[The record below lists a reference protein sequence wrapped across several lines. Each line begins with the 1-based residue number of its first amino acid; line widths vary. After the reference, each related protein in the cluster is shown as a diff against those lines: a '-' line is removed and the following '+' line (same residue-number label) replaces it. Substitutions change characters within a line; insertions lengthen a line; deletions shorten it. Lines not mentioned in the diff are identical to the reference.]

1 MKVKENKLMSLENQ
15 LEKSNKQLEA
25 SQQTV
30 RRLESSGSSS
40 GSVCQ
45 TPTRRASM
53 TPHKRDSSITIGTS
67 ADIDS
72 QEKIAELERK
82 LAEKEQE
89 TKDLEVKLF
98 EASFT
103 NSAATKNIFDEDA
116 PLPSRQKSSFSFNED
131 APLPARQKTASRT
144 LFDEEPMLRP
154 HETRTDNS
162 SQNIASRH
170 KVKKWHV
177 SSN

>member
-1 MKVKENKLMSLENQ
+1 MSLENQ
-15 LEKSNKQLEA
+15 LEKTNKQLET

-40 GSVCQ
+40 GAVCQ
-45 TPTRRASM
+45 TPTRRASI
-53 TPHKRDSSITIGTS
+53 TPHKRDRDSSITIGTS
-67 ADIDS
+67 ADIDP
-72 QEKIAELERK
+72 QERIAELESK

-103 NSAATKNIFDEDA
+103 NSAASKNIFDEDA
-116 PLPSRQKSSFSFNED
+116 PLPARQKSAFSFDEE
-131 APLPARQKTASRT
+131 APLPARQKTASRS

-170 KVKKWHV
+170 KV
-177 SSN
+177 